1 MHLSQVIFSDEKIF
15 RVRPGGHVRCW
26 VPNGESKFKARYS
39 IPSVQKPESIL
50 IWAAMRGDGRLCVRR
65 CPCTLTAESYQAIL
79 QSALQFLR
87 RRHATGQ
94 CPIASKS
101 RYFPCSHPPCQFQQD
116 GAPAHCAKSTRL
128 WMQKKKVV
136 QFNAGV
142 WPPVSPDLSP
152 IEHVWPI
159 ALRHLNRAV
168 FSGKDQLWSALQ
180 QAFAQITPAEIA
192 ALYQSMPQRLAAV
205 VAAGGGPTR
214 Y

>member
-1 MHLSQVIFSDEKIF
+1 MSHASTTGPLRDALRQRVWEMHCAGQSYNQIATFEKI
-15 RVRPGGHVRCW
+15 
-26 VPNGESKFKARYS
+26 SKSTVQYIVKAVIS
-39 IPSVQKPESIL
+39 S
-50 IWAAMRGDGRLCVRR
+50 GRLCVRR

-94 CPIASKS
+94 CPIASKC